1 VVPRIRLFRQSGF
14 DNHVSDFRCKVVR
27 LSSPAMA
34 VRAGTKPPQLKT
46 ENGKQS
52 MKALAV
58 RVDPGDST
66 LIT

>member
-1 VVPRIRLFRQSGF
+1 MFLTSGAKW
-14 DNHVSDFRCKVVR
+14 SGYRAQ
-27 LSSPAMA
+27 PWP